1 MDKFN
6 LTKLFSDFKY
16 RFVSILWLDAKS
28 HSEWVGIDLA
38 ADESGAYCLS
48 VGMLINEN
56 DDIITLAT
64 DFSFE
69 NGEVESYGGTINIPV
84 GCIIEIKEYHL
95 DKINL
100 GGH

>member
-1 MDKFN
+1 
-6 LTKLFSDFKY
+6 
-16 RFVSILWLDAKS
+16 
-28 HSEWVGIDLA
+28 
-38 ADESGAYCLS
+38 
-48 VGMLINEN
+48 MLINEN

-64 DFSFE
+64 DFCFE